1 MRNTQPLSPSEIADC
16 QTVWRVLSR
25 GACPLDLSEATGLGS
40 QTRFD
45 PVLGCVFLG
54 ADVMPGTSVYSALD
68 ELSYVAVLAHELTHF
83 LRYGKTLGSYVLE
96 EVATHVQAAE
106 IEVLGPEDR
115 CALLRCG
122 EEILADYRR
131 MECP

>member
-16 QTVWRVLSR
+16 QTAWAVLSA
-25 GACPLDLSEATGLGS
+25 GACPLDVSEAALLGS

-45 PVLGCVFLG
+45 PVPGCVFLG

-83 LRYGKTLGSYVLE
+83 RRYGTTLENYVLE

-106 IEVLGPEDR
+106 ILALGNEDR

-122 EEILADYRR
+122 EEILAEYRR